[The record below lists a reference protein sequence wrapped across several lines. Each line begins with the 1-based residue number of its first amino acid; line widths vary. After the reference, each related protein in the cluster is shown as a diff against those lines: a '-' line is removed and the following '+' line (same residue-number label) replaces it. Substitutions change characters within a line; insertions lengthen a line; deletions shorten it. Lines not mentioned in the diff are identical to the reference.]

1 MHEFTIAKEIV
12 MHLNE
17 FKKRQDKLTII
28 GLNIELGEF
37 TFANEEQIKFWLKE
51 LLKNT
56 NKTNLKINIK
66 RIKPVVYCNKC
77 GYSGNIKF
85 SADPVYHFLL
95 PDLRCKKCNSKKIDL
110 IKGRECNLKS
120 VKVKKIPRKKK
131 GLL

>member
-1 MHEFTIAKEIV
+1 MHEFTIAKEII

-17 FKKRQDKLTII
+17 FKKRQNDLKII

-51 LLKNT
+51 LLKDT
-56 NKTNLKINIK
+56 NKININIK
-66 RIKPVVYCNKC
+66 RIKPIVYCNKC

-85 SADPVYHFLL
+85 SADPLYHFLL
-95 PDLRCKKCNSKKIDL
+95 PDLRCEKCNSKRIDL

-120 VKVKKIPRKKK
+120 VKVKKTFNKKK
-131 GLL
+131 KLL